1 MNEIAFIEPTSQ
13 MSGVEF
19 STLYLAQHLDRSR
32 WHSLVVCPEEGPL
45 TSRCRESRIEVAVIP
60 GAHFF
65 STSVRIGTFT
75 LPNPIAMACDVLAVW
90 VVARRLARFLKTRR
104 PAVVV
109 TKGILAHFYGG
120 LAARWNRI
128 PCVWHVQDRVSERWG
143 PFNAWV
149 MSAAASVLARQ
160 VIVDADSI
168 ATQLRRSVSGE
179 RISVIWNGVNLDEF
193 SPVNRGAELRHEWGA
208 SQEDVLIGNI
218 SRLTPWKGQS
228 TLVKAF
234 ARIADQFPRSRLV
247 LIGSALFDSD
257 EYAQALKR
265 QAKDCGLNGQIVFA
279 GFRSDLPQALGAL
292 DIVAH
297 TALEKESSPLAVV
310 SAMAAGK
317 PIVCTRVDGT
327 AELFDENEDGLLVSP
342 GNVDELAQK
351 LCQLLSDSNLR
362 QRLGQA
368 ARIKAERRLD
378 VNLFAQRCDQ
388 VLVRALQ

>member
-45 TSRCRESRIEVAVIP
+45 TSHCRESGIEVAIIP
-60 GAHFF
+60 GVHFF
-65 STSVRIGTFT
+65 STSVRFGTRTF
-75 LPNPIAMACDVLAVW
+75 PNPIAMAFDVLAVW
-90 VVARRLARFLKTRR
+90 LVARRLARFLKTRR

-109 TKGILAHFYGG
+109 TKGLLAHFYGG
-120 LAARWNRI
+120 LAARWSSI
-128 PCVWHVQDRVSERWG
+128 PCIWHVQDRVSERWG

-149 MSAAASVLARQ
+149 MRAASSVLARQ

-168 ATQLRRSVSGE
+168 ATQLGRNVSGG
-179 RISVIWNGVNLDEF
+179 RISVIWNGVDLDEF
-193 SPVNRGAELRHEWGA
+193 SPLKRGPQLRHEWGA
-208 SQEDVLIGNI
+208 NQEDVLIGNI

-228 TLVKAF
+228 TLVNAY
-234 ARIADQFPRSRLV
+234 ARIADRFPRSRLV
-247 LIGSALFDSD
+247 LIGSALFESD

-279 GFRSDLPQALGAL
+279 GFRADLPQALGAL

-327 AELFDENEDGLLVSP
+327 AELFDENEDGLLVAP

-351 LCQLLSDSNLR
+351 LCQLLCDSNLR

-368 ARIKAERRLD
+368 ARIKAERQLD
-378 VNLFAQRCDQ
+378 VNLFAQRCEL
-388 VLVRALQ
+388 VLVSALK